1 MSNYYIAILEP
12 YASDEDYEDFIYD
25 LGYFEKYLGK
35 EVFVLGTN
43 LDWRGGEGEKTFL
56 LEDVRQIY
64 RKLVVTNM
72 DFSFAIRR
80 TRGKSNYIARS
91 SNHDC
96 NSSFALSFREPKE
109 VAWVNL

>member
-12 YASDEDYEDFIYD
+12 YASDEEYEDFIYD
-25 LGYFEKYLGK
+25 LGYFERYLGK
-35 EVFVLGTN
+35 EVFVVGTN

-64 RKLVVTNM
+64 RELVVTNA
-72 DFSFAIRR
+72 DFSFGIRR
-80 TRGKSNYIARS
+80 GMGKDNYIARS

-96 NSSFALSFREPKE
+96 NSSFALSFRKQKE
-109 VAWVNL
+109 EA

>member
-12 YASDEDYEDFIYD
+12 YADDVDYEDFVYD

-64 RKLVVTNM
+64 RELVVTNA

-80 TRGKSNYIARS
+80 TEGKSNYIARS

-96 NSSFALSFREPKE
+96 NSNFVLSFREPKE
-109 VAWVNL
+109 VA